1 MATTKAAAARAAT
14 RAESWKDK
22 ETSGRGRLRR
32 CSGIKTANAKA
43 VRSASNQARK
53 IDSGSL
59 AWHRALRYKGS
70 ISNGASLFINNFQKH
85 KEL

>member
-1 MATTKAAAARAAT
+1 MANCKTELHWHIVMNGRYDWRGTGGIK
-14 RAESWKDK
+14 
-22 ETSGRGRLRR
+22 TSGRGRLRR

-59 AWHRALRYKGS
+59 AWPRALRYKGAIEFRLLS
-70 ISNGASLFINNFQKH
+70 SF
-85 KEL
+85 